1 VELRGAVAIVT
12 GGAAGLGEFIVR
24 RLVAEGALVVAVDVD
39 EGALAAREVGS
50 EVAGV
55 ADRGGERA
63 ARELGSR
70 VEFVRGDVRVGA
82 DVERVIAFAV
92 ERFGGLD
99 VLVNNAGGVS
109 RGAQWPDASSLE
121 WRATLDLNLTGPM
134 LATQLAL
141 EPMRA
146 RGGGAVV
153 NIASSAGLGLA
164 PYDSPEYGAA
174 KAGLIRFTAS
184 VASLRESMGVR
195 VNCIAPHWIG
205 LERAHEELAAMSAD
219 ERAAAPPFVDP
230 EAIADAVVWLVRDES
245 LAGRVVEMRG
255 GSDRRLLGTGTEE
268 R

>member
-24 RLVAEGALVVAVDVD
+24 RLVGEGALVVALDVE
-39 EGALAAREVGS
+39 EGALAARED
-50 EVAGV
+50 EPVA
-55 ADRGGERA
+55 
-63 ARELGSR
+63 
-70 VEFVRGDVRVGA
+70 FVRGDVRVAA
-82 DVERVIAFAV
+82 DLERAVAFAV

-99 VLVNNAGGVS
+99 VLVNNAGGIS
-109 RGAQWPDASSLE
+109 RGAQWPDASALE

-195 VNCIAPHWIG
+195 VNCIAPHWVG
-205 LERAHEELAAMSAD
+205 LERAHAELAAMSAA
-219 ERAAAPPFVDP
+219 ERASAPPFVDP
-230 EAIADAVVWLVRDES
+230 EAIPDAVVWLVRDES
-245 LAGRVVEMRG
+245 LSGRVVEMRG
-255 GSDRRLLGTGTEE
+255 GSDRRLLETGNEE